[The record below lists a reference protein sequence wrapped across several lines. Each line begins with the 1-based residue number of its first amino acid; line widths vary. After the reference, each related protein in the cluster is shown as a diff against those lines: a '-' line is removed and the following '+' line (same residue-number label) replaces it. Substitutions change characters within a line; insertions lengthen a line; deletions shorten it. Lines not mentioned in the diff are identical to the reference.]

1 MDLALGKLLLLLLS
15 TLFLLDS
22 WGLIL
27 ENEVFFSFLG
37 FDAEIDLKCLNKN
50 LSLFTDLWAP

>member
-1 MDLALGKLLLLLLS
+1 MDSALGKLLLLLLS

-27 ENEVFFSFLG
+27 EDEVFFSLLG

-50 LSLFTDLWAP
+50 LSLFTDLWAS